1 MQSTSDARLPSHV
14 AIIMD
19 GNGRWAT
26 SRGLPRAVGHRR
38 GVEAVRR
45 VVRVA
50 PSFGIRV
57 LTLFAFSSDNWKR
70 PSAEV
75 TALMELFR
83 VFLAAERDRLAEAG
97 VRLSLI
103 GRRDRLPS
111 AVREAAATTEL
122 ATAPGP
128 RLHVRLAID
137 YSSRDAIAL
146 AVHDAAWSPSRADF
160 ARHLGAAYGA
170 GGKAPDVDLLIRTGG
185 ERRLSDFLLWESAYA
200 ELRFTRRLWPDFG
213 RSDLAAA
220 VQDYRGRERR
230 FGGLRV
236 VRTPTVPES
245 TR

>member
-1 MQSTSDARLPSHV
+1 
-14 AIIMD
+14 
-19 GNGRWAT
+19 
-26 SRGLPRAVGHRR
+26 
-38 GVEAVRR
+38 
-45 VVRVA
+45 
-50 PSFGIRV
+50 
-57 LTLFAFSSDNWKR
+57 
-70 PSAEV
+70 
-75 TALMELFR
+75 
-83 VFLAAERDRLAEAG
+83 
-97 VRLSLI
+97 
-103 GRRDRLPS
+103 
-111 AVREAAATTEL
+111 
-122 ATAPGP
+122 
-128 RLHVRLAID
+128 VRLAID

>member
-1 MQSTSDARLPSHV
+1 MQSTSDALSPSHV

-57 LTLFAFSSDNWKR
+57 LTLFAFSADNWKR

-146 AVHDAAWSPSRADF
+146 AVHDAAQSLSRADF
-160 ARHLGAAYGA
+160 ARHLGAVYGA

-236 VRTPTVPES
+236 VPTPTVPES